1 MAESRYRGTRREL
14 YEVGEERRGRP
25 RQNRV
30 KIFLKMDGAVHR
42 RLLSLRERFPLLK
55 ASQSEL
61 VGLGVDLVGQRLAEM
76 AVALGRD
83 EGVLPAG
90 VVDLEAL
97 YLFWN
102 LEIDSQL
109 GARATTIYLSP
120 EQAVRLS
127 EIRARLRLQIHV
139 SQSALLNL
147 GVTLLTDLACSVTD
161 GAEGA
166 PIRNIAELSVT
177 LKPFA

>member
-1 MAESRYRGTRREL
+1 
-14 YEVGEERRGRP
+14 
-25 RQNRV
+25 
-30 KIFLKMDGAVHR
+30 
-42 RLLSLRERFPLLK
+42 
-55 ASQSEL
+55 
-61 VGLGVDLVGQRLAEM
+61 M

-109 GARATTIYLSP
+109 GARATTVYLSP

-147 GVTLLTDLACSVTD
+147 GVTLLTDLARSVTD

-166 PIRNIAELSVT
+166 PIRNIAEMSVT
-177 LKPFA
+177 LKSFA

>member
-1 MAESRYRGTRREL
+1 MVDARYRGTRREL

-25 RQNRV
+25 RRNRI
-30 KIFLKMDGAVHR
+30 KIFLKMDGAIHR
-42 RLLSLRERFPLLK
+42 RLPLLRDRCPLLK

-61 VGLGVDLVGQRLAEM
+61 VGLGVDLVGMRLAEM

-109 GARATTIYLSP
+109 DARGTTVYLSP

-139 SQSALLNL
+139 SQSDLLNL
-147 GVTLLTDLACSVTD
+147 GLALLTDLVASVPD

-166 PIRNIAELSVT
+166 SIRNILELSVT

>member
-1 MAESRYRGTRREL
+1 M
-14 YEVGEERRGRP
+14 
-25 RQNRV
+25 
-30 KIFLKMDGAVHR
+30 
-42 RLLSLRERFPLLK
+42 
-55 ASQSEL
+55 
-61 VGLGVDLVGQRLAEM
+61 RLAAM

-83 EGVLPAG
+83 ESVLPAG

-97 YLFWN
+97 YLLWN

-109 GARATTIYLSP
+109 GARATTVYLSP

-127 EIRARLRLQIHV
+127 EIRARLRLQIHI
-139 SQSALLNL
+139 SQSDLLNL
-147 GVTLLTDLACSVTD
+147 GLTLLTDLAASISE

-166 PIRNIAELSVT
+166 PIRNIAEMSIT

>member
-1 MAESRYRGTRREL
+1 
-14 YEVGEERRGRP
+14 
-25 RQNRV
+25 
-30 KIFLKMDGAVHR
+30 MDGAVRR
-42 RLLSLRERFPLLK
+42 RLPSLRERFPLLK

-61 VGLGVDLVGQRLAEM
+61 VGLGVDLVGMRLAAM

-83 EGVLPAG
+83 ESVLPAG

-97 YLFWN
+97 YLLWN

-109 GARATTIYLSP
+109 GARATTVYLSP

-127 EIRARLRLQIHV
+127 EVRARLRLQIHV
-139 SQSALLNL
+139 SQSDLLNL
-147 GVTLLTDLACSVTD
+147 GLTLLTDLAASISV

-166 PIRNIAELSVT
+166 PIRNIAEMSIT